1 MYPLPK
7 HNRINVIMEEFTS
20 EPLCLSM
27 EFIESAFASQKEAL
41 DIRYKYKTLTAKG
54 KHPEVKENDALKQ
67 KKADNNLRV
76 KMLESENLAIQT
88 DLESYQ
94 AKQKEINEI
103 TKILVNCAMRATPI
117 PDDIMQKCREEINN
131 ASSTKQQPEG

>member
-1 MYPLPK
+1 
-7 HNRINVIMEEFTS
+7 MEEFTS

-41 DIRYKYKTLTAKG
+41 DIRYKYKTLVAKG
-54 KHPEVKENDALKQ
+54 KHPEVKENEALKR
-67 KKADNNLRV
+67 KKDDNNLRV
-76 KMLESENLAIQT
+76 KMIESEISAIQS

-94 AKQKEINEI
+94 AKRREINKI

-117 PDDIMQKCREEINN
+117 PEDIMQKCREEINKET
-131 ASSTKQQPEG
+131 SISQQSEG

>member
-1 MYPLPK
+1 
-7 HNRINVIMEEFTS
+7 MEEFTS

-54 KHPEVKENDALKQ
+54 KHREVKRNEALKQ

-76 KMLESENLAIQT
+76 KVLESEILAIHL

-94 AKQKEINEI
+94 AKQKEINEL
-103 TKILVNCAMRATPI
+103 TKTLVSCAMRANPI
-117 PDDIMQKCREEINN
+117 PDDIMQKCREEINK
-131 ASSTKQQPEG
+131 ASSIKEQSEG